1 MKFYAVM
8 LAVLGLLSA
17 QAQDAAA
24 CGQINVWPRHSQVN
38 MPTKLKQFMFVEI
51 PNPASDG
58 SFTLNMTLPPEMS
71 LLGAFSGISPAVP
84 VCPLKPESFKQDGV
98 KAVLNFPAGQF
109 SSDGASGWLSLYL
122 DVNTPVGDYP
132 MTIEA
137 MSADGKLLSKGKF
150 TVRIYPELVNRT
162 IESMP
167 IIAYYYTGIDDAY
180 VDPFLEQMKACG
192 VNALHSMS
200 GEWTWAG
207 SVPGKTVADEAQ
219 KYGIEV
225 GVIFFSSELENYA
238 KKNIG
243 ADYTLQRL
251 IDEPEKLTAALKGYI
266 EHSTAGKPHQAV
278 IYDAE
283 AGSVR
288 SDHVEGDLSEYGR
301 AKFSREV
308 GADHTLT
315 AAEIFD
321 NHRDEWMWFN
331 CRQTKAIAEAT
342 RAMIDEYYPG
352 VLFYIYSGYEYDTGH
367 DKDLSRRN
375 YSMDWNS
382 VADAL
387 PDYAGAGYYGSR
399 DDLRHTNDVLDG
411 RTTFIPADMYLE
423 NFKHE
428 GGPAPT
434 TEQWKMRLIR
444 TFMNS
449 GMRGMALWYS
459 AVMDGSALIAVSEFV
474 RFVELVEDFALR
486 GHLDEN
492 AITVKPKSEV
502 ENVYVI
508 RDSRQAKVVLLNNGD
523 RPKTISLTLNDFKI
537 KGYTSDI
544 QITDLVTGEKMA
556 AAKTLRLTV
565 APMSYR
571 VIQILDDGN

>member
-1 MKFYAVM
+1 MKFYAVL
-8 LAVLGLLSA
+8 LATLGLLGAA
-17 QAQDAAA
+17 QAQDDNA

-38 MPTKLKQFMFVEI
+38 MPTKLKQFMFVEV
-51 PNPASDG
+51 PHQSDNG
-58 SFTLNMTLPPEMS
+58 PFTLNIKFPPEIT
-71 LLGAFSGISPAVP
+71 LLGTFSGVSPAVP
-84 VCPLKPESFKQDGV
+84 VRPLKPEEFKQDGT
-98 KAVLNFPAGQF
+98 KAVLNFPGGEF
-109 SSDGASGWLSLYL
+109 KPEGAGWLSLYI
-122 DVNTPVGDYP
+122 DVNTPVGEYP
-132 MTIEA
+132 MSMEA
-137 MSADGKLLSKGKF
+137 VAADGKLLSKGSF
-150 TVRIYPELVNRT
+150 TVKIYPELVNRT
-162 IESMP
+162 IKSMP
-167 IIAYYYTGIDDAY
+167 IIAYYYTGIDEDY
-180 VDPFLEQMKACG
+180 VAPFLEQMKACG

-207 SVPGKTVADEAQ
+207 AVPGKTVAGEAPQ
-219 KYGIEV
+219 YGIEA
-225 GVIFFSSELENYA
+225 GVIFFSKEIADYA
-238 KKNIG
+238 QKNIG
-243 ADYTLQRL
+243 QEYTLQRL

-266 EHSTAGKPHQAV
+266 DHATAGKPHQAI

-288 SDHVEGDLSEYGR
+288 ADHVEGDLSEYSR

-315 AAEIFD
+315 AEEIFD
-321 NHRDEWMWFN
+321 NHRDAWMWFN
-331 CRQTKAIAEAT
+331 CRQTNSIAAAA
-342 RAMIDEYYPG
+342 RSMIDEYYPG
-352 VLFYIYSGYEYDTGH
+352 VLFYIYSGYEYDFGAE
-367 DKDLSRRN
+367 KDMSRRS
-375 YSMDWNS
+375 YSVDWNS
-382 VADAL
+382 AADTL
-387 PDYAGAGYYGSR
+387 PDYAGAGYYGTR
-399 DDLRHTNDVLDG
+399 DDLRHTNEVLDG

-423 NFKHE
+423 NFLHE
-428 GGPAPT
+428 GAAPT
-434 TEQWKMRLIR
+434 TDQWKMRLIR

-492 AITVKPKSEV
+492 AITVTPKSEA

-508 RDSRQAKVVLLNNGD
+508 RDSRQAKVVLLNSGN
-523 RPKTISLTLNDFKI
+523 RPKTFSLTLNDFKI

-544 QITDLVTGEKMA
+544 QITDLTTGEKMA